1 MRFLKIALPLGV
13 VLLILLLVRQNV
25 EVFNHQVEFRLNL
38 LLFSF
43 QSAPHRL
50 WVILLYTL
58 FLGIIGTGL
67 YSLVEVVKLKQ
78 VNRQLRHDLELLK
91 SELHTLHP
99 EPEHPAAAAAPSAAP
114 GAQTS

>member
-1 MRFLKIALPLGV
+1 MRPLKIALPLV
-13 VLLILLLVRQNV
+13 VVILILLLVRQNL

-38 LLFSF
+38 LLFTL

-67 YSLVEVVKLKQ
+67 YSLVEVMKLKQ

-91 SELHTLHP
+91 SEVHTLRP
-99 EPEHPAAAAAPSAAP
+99 EPEQPAATEAASS
-114 GAQTS
+114 GAGNQVA

>member
-1 MRFLKIALPLGV
+1 MRSLKIALPLV
-13 VLLILLLVRQNV
+13 VVILILLLVRQNLD
-25 EVFNHQVEFRLNL
+25 VFNQQVEFRLNL
-38 LLFSF
+38 LLFSL

-67 YSLVEVVKLKQ
+67 YSLVEVIKLKQ

-91 SELHTLHP
+91 SEMHTLHP
-99 EPEHPAAAAAPSAAP
+99 EPDQPAAAQAPPAAA
-114 GAQTS
+114 GAQTP